1 MDKAVRNLLIVG
13 SLLAAFLLV
22 FLLLVLPASVEQ
34 TSTSITYSTKGTPTQ
49 TYTYSTKGT
58 PTQTYTYGEE
68 PSLIDWP
75 ILITNVA
82 AVLLTFGI
90 FIIFIIFVTLLVRWV
105 WTKW

>member
-1 MDKAVRNLLIVG
+1 MSKGVRNLLIVG

-34 TSTSITYSTKGTPTQ
+34 TSTSITYSTKGSPTQ
-49 TYTYSTKGT
+49 V
-58 PTQTYTYGEE
+58 YTYGEE

-75 ILITNVA
+75 ILITNIASVF
-82 AVLLTFGI
+82 LMFGI